1 MNASAPSID
10 LPPRFRVQR
19 HVASGG
25 MASVWA
31 AEDATLGRTVAIKLL
46 AEQFLSDATAAER
59 FQREARA
66 AASLSSH
73 PNVVTIF
80 DVGEHA
86 GRPYIVME
94 YMDGGSLADVLRAGR
109 PPRADAL
116 RWLEEA
122 AGALDAAHER
132 GIVHRD
138 VKPANLLL
146 DSRRRLAVADF
157 GIARVGV
164 EQNLTATGIV
174 LGTAAYLSPEQAR
187 DGSAGPA
194 SDRYALAVVAYELL
208 SGARPFAGSGFAAQ
222 ARAHLE
228 DEPVP
233 VSAQPGGGVPASAD
247 PVLLRGLHKDP
258 DARWP
263 SAAAFVQALEGALG
277 EPEPTQ
283 TAETEVAAARA
294 APPVPVPPRRT
305 VPPPPRRPGPPPGPV
320 RTGRRWGPMAAAL
333 LGLLALA
340 GLVAALAGGGDEGP
354 RTAAERPR
362 STPARTD
369 GPGTPAAGTEEQ
381 AGEAGDTAS
390 IAALN
395 DEGFRLINAGQPA
408 EAIAPLQQ
416 AVERCGDS
424 TELTCAYALYNLGH
438 ALRLAGRPA
447 EAIPILERRL
457 EIPNQQDV
465 VAREL
470 ELARQEAG
478 TSTEG
483 GGDDAEGG
491 GSGNGKAK
499 GPGKGKD

>member
-164 EQNLTATGIV
+164 EQSLTSTGIV

-228 DEPVP
+228 DDPVP
-233 VSAQPGGGVPASAD
+233 VSDQPAGDVPASAD

-263 SAAAFVQALEGALG
+263 SASAFVQALEGALG
-277 EPEPTQ
+277 EPDPMQ
-283 TAETEVAAARA
+283 TAETEVAPTRPLLAGAGAA
-294 APPVPVPPRRT
+294 APAPRRT
-305 VPPPPRRPGPPPGPV
+305 VAPPVGAAPAAPGE
-320 RTGRRWGPMAAAL
+320 RRWGPVFA
-333 LGLLALA
+333 GLAIVLALVA
-340 GLVAALAGGGDEGP
+340 LVGLVAVLSGGGDEP
-354 RTAAERPR
+354 RTASDSPPAQTQ
-362 STPARTD
+362 STDAAAAPAPGDAD
-369 GPGTPAAGTEEQ
+369 GS
-381 AGEAGDTAS
+381 GDATS

-395 DEGFRLINAGQPA
+395 DEGFRLINAGRPA
-408 EAIAPLQQ
+408 DAIAPLEQ

-478 TSTEG
+478 VSTDSG
-483 GGDDAEGG
+483 GGDDERG
-491 GSGNGKAK
+491 GNGKGK
-499 GPGKGKD
+499 GNGGGKGKD